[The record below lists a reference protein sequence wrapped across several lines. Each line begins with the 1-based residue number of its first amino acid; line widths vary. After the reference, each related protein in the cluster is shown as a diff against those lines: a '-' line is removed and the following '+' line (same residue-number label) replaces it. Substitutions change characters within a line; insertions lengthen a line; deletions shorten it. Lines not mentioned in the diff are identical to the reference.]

1 MRWIEFSQSVQ
12 FESEGRN
19 KGPKFEMGERHHLE
33 DGFADRWLRRGVAF
47 AVDGPSSPPVIQE
60 PQPVE
65 PKASP
70 SNPLRPKSRGL
81 QAQPDA

>member
-33 DGFADRWLRRGVAF
+33 DGFAEKWLRRAVAF
-47 AVDGPSSPPVIQE
+47 VSMG
-60 PQPVE
+60 
-65 PKASP
+65 
-70 SNPLRPKSRGL
+70 
-81 QAQPDA
+81 QAHCL